1 MLLHYVCVRI
11 ADSDRGALPD
21 NLQLAVSGNHLAA
34 AVLVADKTLSD
45 LVQLFTVVAL
55 ALSDDFDRVD
65 A

>member
-1 MLLHYVCVRI
+1 
-11 ADSDRGALPD
+11 
-21 NLQLAVSGNHLAA
+21 
-34 AVLVADKTLSD
+34 VLVADKTLSD

>member
-1 MLLHYVCVRI
+1 MLFHYVCVCI
-11 ADSDRGALPD
+11 ADRDRGALLD

-34 AVLVADKTLSD
+34 AVLVADKTLSK
-45 LVQLFTVVAL
+45 LVELFTIVAL